1 MPDGR
6 PVRADSALGAGGY
19 AGRKAS
25 PSGLRFSQAGP
36 SQKNKKIRPKVRH
49 KIRHAH
55 ANSHFC
61 VMVVVVYIF
70 FSNSFF
76 VGDRPDSPRR
86 NISKVNLHPPPPPP
100 PNTPPP
106 SPRRPPSHTQ
116 QRALKVPSANYKPA
130 PATSS
135 LIDSY
140 KLGLLSQRLHAQRC
154 ANSCCIFILIQCT
167 KLRLVA
173 AFAFCISRK
182 ASTGQSKISRATAYA
197 TSKSSGSSSRL
208 STWRASMALLWFVIV
223 LVLVAS
229 LSDQIK
235 AANAN
240 QQKGQID
247 RR

>member
-1 MPDGR
+1 MKFIR
-6 PVRADSALGAGGY
+6 PHMRPNDHKRSGFIIFALWGHLGAHLGP
-19 AGRKAS
+19 AS
-25 PSGLRFSQAGP
+25 T
-36 SQKNKKIRPKVRH
+36 
-49 KIRHAH
+49 
-55 ANSHFC
+55 
-61 VMVVVVYIF
+61 
-70 FSNSFF
+70 
-76 VGDRPDSPRR
+76 
-86 NISKVNLHPPPPPP
+86 ISPPPYEISYAFSDVRLDPHFNAPP

-135 LIDSY
+135 LIDSC

-197 TSKSSGSSSRL
+197 TSKSFGSSSRL